1 MRTKIS
7 IITVTYNSEKTV
19 EQTIKSVLSQ
29 TYRNFEYIIVDG
41 SSNDRTVSIIK
52 KNEES
57 DKRIKYISEP
67 DNGIYDAMNKGI
79 KMASGDFI
87 ALLNSDDYYEPDALE
102 NIVKNIPENFQ
113 NQMLVIYGMVRY
125 IENETESMVLIKN
138 HKGLPERMLMHPAC
152 FVSRDIYKMYK
163 YDTNYK
169 SAADY
174 DLFLK
179 LYQNPKVIFIPIYKI
194 ITNFRL
200 GGMSSSLV
208 SYLESNDI
216 RYKYGYLSKRQH
228 LIGNMGLII
237 KRKLMGQ

>member
-1 MRTKIS
+1 MEIKIS

-29 TYRNFEYIIVDG
+29 TYHNFEYIIIDG
-41 SSNDRTVSIIK
+41 SSTDQTVSIIK
-52 KNEES
+52 KNGKA
-57 DKRIKYISEP
+57 DKRIKYVSEP

-79 KMASGDFI
+79 NMASGDFV

-102 NIVKNIPENFQ
+102 NIVKSIPVNFK

-125 IENETESMVLIKN
+125 IENGAESMVLIKN
-138 HKGLPERMLMHPAC
+138 HKCLPERMMMHPAC
-152 FVSRDIYKMYK
+152 FLSRDIYKIYQ
-163 YDTNYK
+163 YDINYK

-179 LYQNPKVIFIPIYKI
+179 LYQNPNIIFIPVYKI
-194 ITNFRL
+194 MTNFRL
-200 GGMSSSLV
+200 GGMSSSVV
-208 SYLESNDI
+208 SYLETNDI

-228 LIGNMGLII
+228 IIENFGLMI
-237 KRKLMGQ
+237 KRKLIGQ